1 MYKYNMPFYLIMTKY
16 LNYNVLRDAH
26 KQAGHHFIYF
36 LRGVYFSGGGEEY
49 FFVDLGGK
57 KWKIGH

>member
-1 MYKYNMPFYLIMTKY
+1 MPFYLIMTKY

-36 LRGVYFSGGGEEY
+36 SGGGEEY

-57 KWKIGH
+57 K

>member
-1 MYKYNMPFYLIMTKY
+1 MPFYLIMTKY

-57 KWKIGH
+57 K